1 MSLLAYNPIF
11 DWQTN
16 IRELA
21 GKLRSL
27 AVEHKRD
34 RERQP
39 EGHRAE
45 WDAGTALLETQ
56 AKAAESGR
64 LWWRADARSIPDVA
78 LSPVLMKWYQ
88 EANTRGMLAEQEA

>member
-1 MSLLAYNPIF
+1 MLAYNPIF

-39 EGHRAE
+39 VGHRVE
-45 WDAGTALLETQ
+45 WDATTAVLEAQ

-64 LWWRADARSIPDVA
+64 LWWRADARSRPDVA
-78 LSPVLMKWYQ
+78 MNSVLMEWYR
-88 EANTRGMLAEQEA
+88 EAKKRGMLAEQEAG